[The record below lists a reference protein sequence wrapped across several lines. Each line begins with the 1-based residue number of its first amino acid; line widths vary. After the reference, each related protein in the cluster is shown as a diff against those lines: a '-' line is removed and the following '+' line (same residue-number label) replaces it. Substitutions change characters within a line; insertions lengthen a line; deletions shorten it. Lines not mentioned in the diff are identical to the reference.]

1 MSQFLKQNKVL
12 NLEAKSIKI
21 KPNNFAQTLV
31 KLSLGD
37 ELLTVEV
44 LVPNQLINFKVL
56 INDEDGVEN
65 KLVENYD

>member
-1 MSQFLKQNKVL
+1 MIDKLGWTYNQMSQFLKQNKVL

-31 KLSLGD
+31 KLSLGN

-44 LVPNQLINFKVL
+44 LYLIS
-56 INDEDGVEN
+56 
-65 KLVENYD
+65 